1 MTSSP
6 LPPPPPKL
14 DLGFTEPFADGWR
27 AKCKYM
33 PCKLPKENRF
43 YSSRP
48 PEYDAAFKEDPDPEY
63 DPNPAEFGV
72 QLCPVCGVRAPHR
85 CGRCQKT
92 SYCSR
97 EHQVLHWKRGGHKA
111 VCEGGG
117 GGSKEEEEESKK
129 EEVHYEGV
137 VFPELELLIGD
148 DDDDNKADFAEN
160 SEDDEGE
167 VAESEMS
174 KYRDYLRRNKP
185 SLQTDASLNAYGESN
200 SKFDQLE
207 EEEADQIAFERFKK
221 RSSGGEVIR
230 YRADWYLEDKD
241 LEDKDLE
248 DEDEED
254 VILWIS
260 SRNKPTSI
268 PPCPR

>member
-1 MTSSP
+1 MTSSSS
-6 LPPPPPKL
+6 PPPRPPKL
-14 DLGFTEPFADGWR
+14 DLGFTEPFTDGWR

-33 PCKLPKENRF
+33 PCKVGGRPAFLALAPVLGPPELTCSVCGRTLRFLLQLYAPVDTEPTAFHRSLFLFACGRTAACLEDNHQHQQSNFRIFRSQLPKENRF

-48 PEYDAAFKEDPDPEY
+48 PEYDAALKEDPDPEY

-117 GGSKEEEEESKK
+117 GGGSKEEEEESKK

-137 VFPELELLIGD
+137 VFPGKVLQGYQLFVYQFL
-148 DDDDNKADFAEN
+148 KA
-160 SEDDEGE
+160 
-167 VAESEMS
+167 
-174 KYRDYLRRNKP
+174 
-185 SLQTDASLNAYGESN
+185 
-200 SKFDQLE
+200 
-207 EEEADQIAFERFKK
+207 
-221 RSSGGEVIR
+221 
-230 YRADWYLEDKD
+230 
-241 LEDKDLE
+241 
-248 DEDEED
+248 
-254 VILWIS
+254 
-260 SRNKPTSI
+260 
-268 PPCPR
+268 